1 MTREVV
7 CKVTDVAK
15 GRLTPARLGRAKL
28 LLARLG
34 DGTIRAVAARCP
46 HQGAD
51 LEAGCVAAF
60 VDSDRPNE
68 LAVAEGG
75 EVLRCPW
82 HGFEFDLASGE
93 AAVPPPEH
101 RKMRLRTFA
110 VEIEGNDVV
119 IVT

>member
-7 CKVTDVAK
+7 CKVADVAE

-28 LLARLG
+28 LLTRLG
-34 DGTIRAVAARCP
+34 NGTIRAVAARCP

-68 LAVAEGG
+68 LAITKGR

-101 RKMRLRTFA
+101 RNMKLRMFA
-110 VEIEGNDVV
+110 VEIEGDEVV